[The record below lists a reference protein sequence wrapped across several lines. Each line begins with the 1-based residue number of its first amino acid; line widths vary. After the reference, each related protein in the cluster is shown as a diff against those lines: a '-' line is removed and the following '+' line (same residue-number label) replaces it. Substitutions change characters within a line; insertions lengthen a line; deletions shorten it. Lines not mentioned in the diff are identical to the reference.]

1 MLYVSEDLP
10 VPKLMC
16 VAWYSLD
23 VLFTSSTIIHLCMIS
38 VDRYM
43 SFKYPLK
50 YGHAKKTKHT
60 VFKIVLVWI
69 ISFCIAGPLFLF
81 SMFDT
86 QKEVY
91 YKGCGPETTTFVL
104 SATITS
110 FYLPLLIMT
119 IMYILTVKALH
130 HQRKAQ
136 QKLSVTNCGSSSW
149 SLKDGVSTGLPRK
162 SLPKQASAESR
173 DSGAGGRSPLL
184 GHKQYL
190 KSPDTSPTY
199 TRTGRAGSFLCVEN
213 HIDSRGGLTPS
224 STCTD
229 IAMQDLDSHPEDSHQ
244 NGSNGS
250 HKLKVRTFRF
260 KRENTSNSSRKNNID
275 KGRRAVQVLG
285 ILFAVFVIFY
295 LPFFATY
302 TINATCLRCQK
313 YISPQMIM
321 AFEWLAYSGS
331 MVNPIVYHIFNP
343 EFRRAFHRLLRC
355 KCRRTP
361 R

>member
-1 MLYVSEDLP
+1 
-10 VPKLMC
+10 MC

-23 VLFTSSTIIHLCMIS
+23 VFFTSSTICHLCMIS
-38 VDRYM
+38 IDRYM

-110 FYLPLLIMT
+110 FYLPLFIMT
-119 IMYILTVKALH
+119 IMYILTVKALYS
-130 HQRKAQ
+130 QRLAQ
-136 QKLSVTNCGSSSW
+136 QKLSVTNCASSSW
-149 SLKDGVSTGLPRK
+149 SLKDGVSVTLPRK
-162 SLPKQASAESR
+162 SLPKQASSESR
-173 DSGAGGRSPLL
+173 DCATGGRSPLL
-184 GHKQYL
+184 GHKT
-190 KSPDTSPTY
+190 SPDTSPTFGH
-199 TRTGRAGSFLCVEN
+199 GRSSSFLCVDN
-213 HIDSRGGLTPS
+213 HNAEPQGLTPS

-229 IAMQDLDSHPEDSHQ
+229 IALQDLEPSSDTANSR
-244 NGSNGS
+244 NGTSGGS
-250 HKLKVRTFRF
+250 KKLKIRTFRF
-260 KRENTSNSSRKNNID
+260 KRGASRNSSRKHSLD
-275 KGRRAVQVLG
+275 KGKRAVQVLG

-302 TINATCLRCQK
+302 TINAMCLQCQK

-331 MVNPIVYHIFNP
+331 MVNPIVYHLFNP
-343 EFRRAFHRLLRC
+343 EFRRAFHHLLRC
-355 KCRRTP
+355 RCGRRP